1 MGRPQ
6 RLSEHLILTLDGS
19 TRVCG
24 AALLGLRASGEGV
37 ALGDAAENAANGD
50 VGGGAS
56 PSPWEV
62 VAQRT
67 DPDGRGQARVLLR
80 MLDDMLHEVGGGP
93 EDLGAIVVG
102 TGPGTFT
109 GVRITVAT
117 GRALSLALKIP
128 VLGVSTL
135 SALAAGAIA
144 RLGGGGGPGR
154 VSGSAAVDGPLSP
167 ELPEIIVPVVD
178 ARRGQLFY
186 GLYQVRPAASG
197 SAAGLMEG
205 SAAENNTAVD
215 LTEGDTA
222 GGLTE
227 GDTVGGGVAIEYL
240 RSTPFGV
247 CGRDELGAVLLGAG
261 VGGEG
266 REVRALIV
274 AENSDLIDDVP
285 PEAAGLVV
293 MPVEPESLVVGQ
305 ERLSEPGDRPE
316 GRRLAPWLIETLRGG
331 VPAGLDGRGP
341 ITLHSGG
348 VGTPEAVTPIY
359 VRSPDADI
367 HITKMKDPWADTG
380 GRRRNLKGR

>member
-1 MGRPQ
+1 M
-6 RLSEHLILTLDGS
+6 SERLILTLDGS

-24 AALLGLRASGEGV
+24 AALLGLRASGAGAAPEGV
-37 ALGDAAENAANGD
+37 AENSVNGG
-50 VGGGAS
+50 VGGGANPDS
-56 PSPWEV
+56 WEV
-62 VAQRT
+62 VARRT
-67 DPDGRGQARVLLR
+67 NPDGRGQAKVLLR

-135 SALAAGAIA
+135 AALAAGAA
-144 RLGGGGGPGR
+144 VRSGGGGGSGGASDPAAADGASSPG
-154 VSGSAAVDGPLSP
+154 
-167 ELPEIIVPVVD
+167 LPEIIVPVVD

-186 GLYQVRPAASG
+186 GLYQARPAARG
-197 SAAGLMEG
+197 SAAGLTEG
-205 SAAENNTAVD
+205 SAAE
-215 LTEGDTA
+215 GGTA

-227 GDTVGGGVAIEYL
+227 GVAAGGRAAIEYL
-240 RSTPFGV
+240 RSAPFSV
-247 CGRDELGAVLLGAG
+247 CGRDELGAVLPGAG

-266 REVRALIV
+266 REARVLIV
-274 AENSDLIDDVP
+274 AEDGDLIDGR
-285 PEAAGLVV
+285 PEAARLVV
-293 MPVEPESLVVGQ
+293 MPVEPEYLVVGQ

-331 VPAGLDGRGP
+331 APAGSDDRGP
-341 ITLHSGG
+341 ASLRAGE

-367 HITKMKDPWADTG
+367 HITKMKDPWADAGG
-380 GRRRNLKGR
+380 GRRNPKGR

>member
-1 MGRPQ
+1 
-6 RLSEHLILTLDGS
+6 
-19 TRVCG
+19 
-24 AALLGLRASGEGV
+24 
-37 ALGDAAENAANGD
+37 
-50 VGGGAS
+50 
-56 PSPWEV
+56 
-62 VAQRT
+62 
-67 DPDGRGQARVLLR
+67 
-80 MLDDMLHEVGGGP
+80 
-93 EDLGAIVVG
+93 
-102 TGPGTFT
+102 
-109 GVRITVAT
+109 
-117 GRALSLALKIP
+117 
-128 VLGVSTL
+128 
-135 SALAAGAIA
+135 
-144 RLGGGGGPGR
+144 
-154 VSGSAAVDGPLSP
+154 LSP

-266 REVRALIV
+266 REVRVLVV

-285 PEAAGLVV
+285 PEAAGLAV
-293 MPVEPESLVVGQ
+293 MPVEPEYLVVGQ
-305 ERLSEPGDRPE
+305 ERLFEPGDRPE